1 MPKFAEVNV
10 GDQLS
15 EVVKTPGRRELV
27 QYAAGSG
34 DFNPLHYDTE
44 FPQAKAIGDNIVHGR
59 MKFAVLGELVSNWLA
74 HTGRIKTIGC
84 SYRGMDMQGKTFT
97 AKGTVV
103 AKREQDGEKLV
114 DLEVYIEDASGKRT
128 TPGTATVAL
137 YN

>member
-1 MPKFAEVNV
+1 MPTFAEVTV
-10 GDQLS
+10 GDELPP
-15 EVVKTPGRRELV
+15 VTKKPGRRELV

-44 FPQAKAIGDNIVHGR
+44 FPQAKALGDNIVHGR

-84 SYRGMDMQGKTFT
+84 SYRGMDMQGQTFM
-97 AKGTVV
+97 AKGKVV

-114 DLEVYIEDASGKRT
+114 DLEIYIENSGGTRT
-128 TPGTATVAL
+128 TPGTATVVLAE
-137 YN
+137 

>member
-114 DLEVYIEDASGKRT
+114 DLEVYIEDANGKRT
-128 TPGTATVAL
+128 TTGTAMVAL
-137 YN
+137 DN

>member
-44 FPQAKAIGDNIVHGR
+44 FPQA
-59 MKFAVLGELVSNWLA
+59 
-74 HTGRIKTIGC
+74 
-84 SYRGMDMQGKTFT
+84 
-97 AKGTVV
+97 
-103 AKREQDGEKLV
+103 
-114 DLEVYIEDASGKRT
+114 
-128 TPGTATVAL
+128 
-137 YN
+137 

>member
-15 EVVKTPGRRELV
+15 DVVKTPGRRELV

-97 AKGTVV
+97 AKGSVV

-137 YN
+137 DS

>member
-137 YN
+137 DS

>member
-1 MPKFAEVNV
+1 MPNFAQVNV
-10 GDQLS
+10 GDELPP
-15 EVVKTPGRRELV
+15 VVKTPGRRELV

-74 HTGRIKTIGC
+74 HSGRIKTIGC

-114 DLEVYIEDASGKRT
+114 DLEIYVENAGGART
-128 TPGTATVAL
+128 TPGTATVVL
-137 YN
+137 DH

>member
-15 EVVKTPGRRELV
+15 QVVKTPGRRELV

-97 AKGTVV
+97 AKGSVV

-114 DLEVYIEDASGKRT
+114 DLEIYIEDASGKRT

-137 YN
+137 SN